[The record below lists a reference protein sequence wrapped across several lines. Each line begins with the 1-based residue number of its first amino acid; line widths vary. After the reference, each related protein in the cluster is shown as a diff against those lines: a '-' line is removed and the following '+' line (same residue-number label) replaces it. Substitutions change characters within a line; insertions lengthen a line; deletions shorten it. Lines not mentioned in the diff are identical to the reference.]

1 MSDDLKTE
9 LIFDF
14 EDFSQIEHTSIND
27 LDFEDDGLDVVY
39 ASTVRTIDV

>member
-14 EDFSQIEHTSIND
+14 EDFGKIEHTSIND

-39 ASTVRTIDV
+39 ATSTVRSL